1 MPIPPGSPADGPAAA
16 PQRVFFTELTVGG
29 VVGGSLT
36 GILELLAHLDR
47 RRFEPVMVFFEPKP
61 VIADL
66 EARGIAVHVLP
77 GPRGALPL
85 RGSLPKRAVA
95 RTAELFRVVLPR
107 VREFVRF
114 FRRERPAVVYA
125 CNGLAPSVPVVAAAG
140 LCGIPVVC
148 HVKGFSHYR
157 PDARFVSRWID
168 TAIGMTEEIVDHVR
182 AQGIRARRFLTI
194 HDGIDLASPPSGGG
208 ASVRREF
215 GIPAD
220 APLVGVVGHIQPWK
234 GQLLAVE
241 AVARARREV
250 PDLRCLVVG
259 GVHRQG
265 VAYAEELR
273 ARIAAPDLAGHV
285 ILTGARRDVLACMDA
300 MDVVLHTSVTREP
313 FGRVMIEAM
322 AVGRPVIAPAEG
334 GPRVIVADGE
344 TGLLVPPRDPDALA
358 AAMTA
363 LLTDPTRRAAMGRAG
378 RARVEALFDIRQHA
392 RAVEAVLDDVLT
404 ARAGDLAG
412 AAAPNSP
419 FPDRVRKI
427 RTV

>member
-16 PQRVFFTELTVGG
+16 PQRIFFTELTVGG

-66 EARGIAVHVLP
+66 EARGITVHVLP

-125 CNGLAPSVPVVAAAG
+125 CNGLAPSVPVLAAAG

-168 TAIGMTEEIVDHVR
+168 TAIGMTDEIVEHVR

-194 HDGIDLASPPSGGG
+194 HDGIDLASPP
-208 ASVRREF
+208 R
-215 GIPAD
+215 
-220 APLVGVVGHIQPWK
+220 
-234 GQLLAVE
+234 
-241 AVARARREV
+241 
-250 PDLRCLVVG
+250 
-259 GVHRQG
+259 
-265 VAYAEELR
+265 
-273 ARIAAPDLAGHV
+273 
-285 ILTGARRDVLACMDA
+285 
-300 MDVVLHTSVTREP
+300 
-313 FGRVMIEAM
+313 
-322 AVGRPVIAPAEG
+322 
-334 GPRVIVADGE
+334 
-344 TGLLVPPRDPDALA
+344 A
-358 AAMTA
+358 AARPSVA
-363 LLTDPTRRAAMGRAG
+363 SSGYPPTRRSSASSATSSRGRASSSPSRPSPGPGG
-378 RARVEALFDIRQHA
+378 RSQTCVAWWSAESIA
-392 RAVEAVLDDVLT
+392 RASST
-404 ARAGDLAG
+404 RRSC
-412 AAAPNSP
+412 APA
-419 FPDRVRKI
+419 
-427 RTV
+427 